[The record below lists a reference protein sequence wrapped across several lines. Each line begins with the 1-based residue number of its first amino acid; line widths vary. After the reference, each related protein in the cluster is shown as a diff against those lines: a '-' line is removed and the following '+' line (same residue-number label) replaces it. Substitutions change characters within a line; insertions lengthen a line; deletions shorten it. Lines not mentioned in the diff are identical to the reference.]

1 MASPAPLPATRI
13 SRAHLDADETLTG
26 EAVALDV
33 QPLGFF
39 LRAVGCLIDM
49 VAGIALL
56 IGGSLFLSVLV
67 AGGTIPDSAFRIGLI
82 TLLVVVMVVVPT
94 AVETLSRGR
103 SLGRWAVGGRVVR
116 VDGGAAGFRQAFI
129 RALVGVLELWFTLGG
144 IAAIV
149 GMFTPRAQR
158 LGDLLAGTACERTR
172 ARPLPAAAPGV
183 PPGMEGWAADPRR
196 RPGDVRA
203 GGGRGAPRARV
214 PRSGARERARGI
226 PHRTR
231 VSRRDPSPRDGIRR
245 RIVGDS
251 RLPAG
256 SGAQRLVPHDDPSA
270 RDRQAVGVQRA
281 QVMGV
286 RVARTAEGS
295 EGGHLV
301 AVVVGEGAHRLAG
314 ASHLR
319 AESVAHRRSA

>member
-82 TLLVVVMVVVPT
+82 TLLLVVMVVVPT

-183 PPGMEGWAADPRR
+183 PPGMEGWAAVA
-196 RPGDVRA
+196 DVSRLPDRLA
-203 GGGRGAPRARV
+203 ARMAQFVRGAEALEPTARARV
-214 PRSGARERARGI
+214 AAGLAEAVTPYVAPIPAADPETFVRAAAAVRRDREYRALVLENERAASL
-226 PHRTR
+226 TE
-231 VSRRDPSPRDGIRR
+231 
-245 RIVGDS
+245 
-251 RLPAG
+251 
-256 SGAQRLVPHDDPSA
+256 
-270 RDRQAVGVQRA
+270 RA
-281 QVMGV
+281 
-286 RVARTAEGS
+286 
-295 EGGHLV
+295 
-301 AVVVGEGAHRLAG
+301 
-314 ASHLR
+314 
-319 AESVAHRRSA
+319 